1 MSSIRDLDDVQRFS
15 PVFEPSCTVF
25 ALELARPSYGLRA
38 AACCNVVPI
47 SRSHQ
52 GSWRQLPE
60 RSTALLAL
68 FIVLALVELVMAC
81 RMWFT
86 LLALQQQHRRHGVRL
101 LTVEDKVKSLRKART

>member
-1 MSSIRDLDDVQRFS
+1 M
-15 PVFEPSCTVF
+15 
-25 ALELARPSYGLRA
+25 
-38 AACCNVVPI
+38 
-47 SRSHQ
+47 
-52 GSWRQLPE
+52 
-60 RSTALLAL
+60 LAL